1 MPALPSTAAAAGL
14 LTASEAGS
22 LLRKRFRN
30 SKRTLDLTGYSSS
43 SGGGGG
49 DLTFDLSRGTGG
61 KSGKISS
68 AIGGL
73 FSATAGPLL
82 PDNLAFKPFNKMWRS
97 QSTDGDGGGGAE
109 DGGAGGGGGSTGPDA
124 ADAMAQICKSSVL
137 LASTEVNSCSPLR
150 QRQFLKKSLNSL
162 LSPRRRVKG
171 GGLSH
176 QPASIDESVLED
188 NNEAPPSVKFHSSG
202 RLSSSSSM
210 RALNKA
216 NGEEATS
223 PVCTFYIHFV

>member
-1 MPALPSTAAAAGL
+1 MPARPSTAAAAGL

-30 SKRTLDLTGYSSS
+30 SKRTLDLTGYSSAS
-43 SGGGGG
+43 SGG

-97 QSTDGDGGGGAE
+97 QSTDGDGGGAE
-109 DGGAGGGGGSTGPDA
+109 DGGGVGGSTGPDA

-188 NNEAPPSVKFHSSG
+188 NSEAPPSVKFHSPG
-202 RLSSSSSM
+202 KLSSSSSM
-210 RALNKA
+210 LALNKA

-223 PVCTFYIHFV
+223 PVCTFYIFFVK

>member
-1 MPALPSTAAAAGL
+1 MAPKTIAHGVSAISSTTAATGL

-30 SKRTLDLTGYSSS
+30 NSKRTLDLTGYSSAS
-43 SGGGGG
+43 SGGGG

-109 DGGAGGGGGSTGPDA
+109 DGTGAGGGGGGSTGPDA
-124 ADAMAQICKSSVL
+124 ADAMAQGRDPTQL
-137 LASTEVNSCSPLR
+137 L
-150 QRQFLKKSLNSL
+150 
-162 LSPRRRVKG
+162 
-171 GGLSH
+171 
-176 QPASIDESVLED
+176 
-188 NNEAPPSVKFHSSG
+188 
-202 RLSSSSSM
+202 
-210 RALNKA
+210 RA
-216 NGEEATS
+216 
-223 PVCTFYIHFV
+223 